1 LRAPSDLTI
10 SSPPQRAP
18 FSCSLVLRPRAP
30 FRLDLTVWALRRRAL
45 NQVDTW
51 DGSTYRRVLL
61 LADTPVAVAVTQE
74 GVADA

>member
-1 LRAPSDLTI
+1 MLPELTTAEVENRNLLLE
-10 SSPPQRAP
+10 P
-18 FSCSLVLRPRAP
+18 
-30 FRLDLTVWALRRRAL
+30 LTLRRRAL